1 MNTLKKNNKLLVI
14 NTFLSGKKIVLIL
27 LLITGVIACKKD
39 TSKIDKQ
46 AIVDNLKSYT
56 INQIMDNE
64 SVFGGS
70 FSPDNSKLLVTSN
83 KSGIYNIYTVPTN
96 GGDFEPLTK
105 SDSSS
110 VFGISYFP
118 KDERMLFRMDNNGDE
133 VYHIYLRDTTGNSKE
148 LTTQKGAR
156 ANFYGW
162 AHDGNSFYFGYTNR
176 DPRLTDVYEMDINSL
191 TPKIIYQNDSAYSF
205 GGISNDKKHMVLG
218 KAITTSDSDLYVY
231 SFDDKSLTKVNKERS
246 ANSAA
251 DFSPDSKSL
260 YYTTDVGNEFAYL
273 MKFTIE
279 DKSYEK
285 VLEKDWDI
293 NSSFFTHDGKY
304 QITYINADAKTEIEV
319 TEVAS
324 GKKMDFPTFD
334 TGDVSSVSF
343 SRDGTK
349 ARFYVRGS
357 NTPSNLYSYD
367 VASKEH
373 KKLSDVLNK
382 DINPADMVT
391 AKVVRYK
398 SFDGL
403 DIPAIYYAPHQAS
416 TENKV
421 PALVWVHGGPGGQS
435 RQNFSPL
442 IQYLVNHGY
451 AILAVNNRGSSGYG
465 KTFYQMD
472 DQNHGEKDLQDCV
485 EGKNWLAQQPQ
496 INGDRIGIIGGSYG
510 GYMTMAALTFQ
521 PEEFDVGVN
530 IFGVTNWLRTLKSI
544 PPWWES
550 FKDALYKEMGD
561 PNTIDSVR
569 LHKISPLFHTEKV
582 TKPLMVLQGSKDPR
596 VLQVESDE
604 IVAGVKK
611 NGVPVEYVLFE
622 DEGHGFVKKEN
633 QIEAYGKILEFL
645 NTHLGNNVPI
655 KE

>member
-1 MNTLKKNNKLLVI
+1 MICILVLASI
-14 NTFLSGKKIVLIL
+14 M
-27 LLITGVIACKKD
+27 ACKKE
-39 TSKIDKQ
+39 KPIDEKQ
-46 AIVDNLKSYT
+46 ELVENLKSYT
-56 INQIMDNE
+56 IEQMMDNE
-64 SVFGGS
+64 AIGGGS
-70 FSPDNSKLLVTSN
+70 FSPDKSKLLVSSN
-83 KSGIYNIYTVPTN
+83 RSGIYNMYTVPTE
-96 GGDFEPLTK
+96 GGDFTPLTA
-105 SDSSS
+105 SDSASI
-110 VFGISYFP
+110 FGISYFP
-118 KDERMLFRMDNNGDE
+118 NDERMLFRMDNNGDE
-133 VYHIYLRDTTGNSKE
+133 IYHIYMRDTTGTFKE
-148 LTTQKGAR
+148 LTPDKGAR
-156 ANFYGW
+156 ASFYGW
-162 AHDGNSFYFGYTNR
+162 AHDGNSFYYGYTKRN
-176 DPRLTDVYEMDINSL
+176 PRFTDIYEMDLNTL
-191 TPKIIYQNDSAYSF
+191 TAKMIYQNDEAYGF
-205 GGISNDKKHMVLG
+205 GGISRDKKYMALS
-218 KAITTSDSDLYVY
+218 KAITTNDSDLFVY
-231 SFDDKSLTKVNKERS
+231 NFDDKSLTKVNENQS
-246 ANSAA
+246 ANSAS
-251 DFSPDSKSL
+251 DFTPDSQSL
-260 YYTTDVGNEFAYL
+260 LYTTDEGSEFGYL
-273 MKFTIE
+273 KKYDIAT
-279 DKSYEK
+279 KSYEK

-293 NSSFFTHDGKY
+293 WASFFTHDGKKR
-304 QITYINADAKTEIEV
+304 ITLVNNDAKTDVEV
-319 TEVAS
+319 IDVATGDS
-324 GKKMDFPTFD
+324 VDFPSFE
-334 TGDVSSVSF
+334 TGDVSNISF

-349 ARFYVRGS
+349 ARFYVSGS

-367 VASKEH
+367 VESKTPT
-373 KKLSDVLNK
+373 KLSDVLNK

-403 DIPAIYYAPHQAS
+403 EIPAIYYAPHQAS
-416 TENKV
+416 AANKV

-435 RQNFSPL
+435 RQNFSSL

-485 EGKNWLAQQPQ
+485 EGKNWLAEQPE
-496 INGDRIGIIGGSYG
+496 INAERIGIIGGSYG
-510 GYMTMAALTFQ
+510 GYMTMAALTFK

-561 PNTIDSVR
+561 PAKDSVR
-569 LHKISPLFHTEKV
+569 LHRISPLFHTEKV
-582 TKPLMVLQGSKDPR
+582 TKPLMVLQGAKDPR

-633 QIEAYGKILEFL
+633 QIEAYGKILQFL
-645 NTHLGNNVPI
+645 DKYLAYEEPV